1 MALESFESVREYVE
15 ALCAVGKK
23 ILAIKLV
30 RAATNLPVKFAKEMV
45 DRLNI
50 RPNEPRCIERPIP
63 GHRMALETISGI
75 PDEQLG
81 QQSAYVMREIARSAL
96 EE

>member
-15 ALCAVGKK
+15 ALCAAGKK

-50 RPNEPRCIERPIP
+50 RPNERCIERPIP

-81 QQSAYVMREIARSAL
+81 QQSAYVMRAIARSAL